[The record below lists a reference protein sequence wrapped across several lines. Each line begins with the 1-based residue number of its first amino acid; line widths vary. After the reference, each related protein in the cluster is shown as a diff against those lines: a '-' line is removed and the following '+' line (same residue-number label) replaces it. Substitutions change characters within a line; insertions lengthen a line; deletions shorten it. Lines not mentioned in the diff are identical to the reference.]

1 MVIFRVVIYKQWKF
15 RNFRFSKAMKIPW
28 EIMSPCWDPE
38 YKNVVSNMLDCRPK
52 VCNGKIM
59 LKLKMG
65 HTMQVVGCIK
75 EEPPYT
81 TTDAV
86 LSEEN

>member
-1 MVIFRVVIYKQWKF
+1 VT
-15 RNFRFSKAMKIPW
+15 
-28 EIMSPCWDPE
+28 
-38 YKNVVSNMLDCRPK
+38 
-52 VCNGKIM
+52 
-59 LKLKMG
+59 